1 MARQDVMALL
11 SRVNVSKMSKGIH
24 SNIVITGVDT
34 EERRSN
40 GTPSKKFLYIT
51 FAEVDSTTRKKKKD
65 IEVSWWKL
73 DPVGNK
79 YFQDN
84 MLEFCAQVWGILECY
99 MTGDE
104 IINNHFG
111 NIFDEFGV
119 ESVEDIKNYKWKPKD
134 VASLMTNIKDAFKT
148 AIDPFVGTNGTLL
161 HLKLTT
167 DAKGTNVELPK
178 YGLVCEV
185 MGEGETTLK
194 YSNSELKNHS
204 KSGNVTAKLSA
215 PSLDTV

>member
-1 MARQDVMALL
+1 
-11 SRVNVSKMSKGIH
+11 MSKGIH
-24 SNIVITGVDT
+24 PNIVITGVDT

-51 FAEVDSTTRKKKKD
+51 FAEVDPKTRKKKKD

-84 MLEFCAQVWGILECY
+84 MLEFCAQIAGILECY
-99 MTGDE
+99 MTKDE
-104 IINNHFG
+104 LFTHFE

-119 ESVEDIKNYKWKPKD
+119 TTVEEIKDYKWKPKD
-134 VASLMTNIKDAFKT
+134 VATLMTNLKDAFK
-148 AIDPFVGTNGTLL
+148 AAVDPFVGTSGPLL

-167 DAKGTNVELPK
+167 DVKGTNVELPK
-178 YGLVCEV
+178 YGMICEL
-185 MGEGETTLK
+185 MGDGETTLK
-194 YSNSELKNHS
+194 YSNSELKTHS
-204 KSGNVTAKLSA
+204 KSGNVAAKLGA
-215 PSLDTV
+215 PSMDTI

>member
-11 SRVNVSKMSKGIH
+11 TRVNVSKMGKGIH
-24 SNIVITGVDT
+24 SNIVLTAVDT

-40 GTPSKKFLYIT
+40 GTPSKKFLYLT
-51 FAEVDSTTRKKKKD
+51 FAEVDPTTRKKKKD

-84 MLEFCAQVWGILECY
+84 MLEVCSQLMGILECY
-99 MTGDE
+99 MTAEEADAYFD
-104 IINNHFG
+104 NV
-111 NIFDEFGV
+111 FDEF
-119 ESVEDIKNYKWKPKD
+119 ELKTVEDIKEYKWKIKD
-134 VASLMTNIKDAFKT
+134 VGTLMTNLKT
-148 AIDPFVGTNGTLL
+148 AFSTAITPFLGVDGKLL

-178 YGLVCEV
+178 YGAVCEA
-185 MGEGETTLK
+185 MGDGETTLK
-194 YSNSELKNHS
+194 YSNAELKNHS
-204 KSGNVTAKLSA
+204 KSGNVSAKLSA
-215 PSLDTV
+215 PTLANV